1 MDSGFTLTID
11 WLAFTVL
18 ASNPQETMKVLGGD
32 WSKAKGGF
40 RGYPLSWMRADGL
53 RGVGKLGTNAPRR
66 PNEIHVDLS
75 GGLASALTL
84 DQIRT
89 LLKWVHKQQGHV
101 TRIDCAL
108 DDRAGAV
115 PVSTIREA
123 VSAGQCVTRAAQV
136 RHIVSNLTH
145 GTGATTGETMYF
157 GSPQS
162 QTLLRIYDKR
172 LELQSKGQGARELA
186 GVWDSVGVG
195 TEEGSGRTMCPR
207 IGDIRRSRLEGVGH
221 RLASILCGLPAD
233 SEGCRG

>member
-1 MDSGFTLTID
+1 MPAGCGAERNGPRLGNTGALPTALCTGGSIDSMDSGFTLTID

-40 RGYPLSWMRADGL
+40 RGYPLSWMRVDGL

-89 LLKWVHKQQGHV
+89 LLQWVHKQQGHV

-108 DDRAGAV
+108 DDRA
-115 PVSTIREA
+115 SDR
-123 VSAGQCVTRAAQV
+123 CRW
-136 RHIVSNLTH
+136 R
-145 GTGATTGETMYF
+145 
-157 GSPQS
+157 QS
-162 QTLLRIYDKR
+162 EKR
-172 LELQSKGQGARELA
+172 YRQAN
-186 GVWDSVGVG
+186 V
-195 TEEGSGRTMCPR
+195 
-207 IGDIRRSRLEGVGH
+207 
-221 RLASILCGLPAD
+221 
-233 SEGCRG
+233 

>member
-1 MDSGFTLTID
+1 
-11 WLAFTVL
+11 
-18 ASNPQETMKVLGGD
+18 
-32 WSKAKGGF
+32 
-40 RGYPLSWMRADGL
+40 
-53 RGVGKLGTNAPRR
+53 
-66 PNEIHVDLS
+66 VDLS

-108 DDRAGAV
+108 DNRAGTV
-115 PVSTIREA
+115 PVATIREA

-172 LELQSKGQGARELA
+172 LELQSKGQENWQEY
-186 GVWDSVGVG
+186 GVRWSWN
-195 TEEGSGRTMCPR
+195 
-207 IGDIRRSRLEGVGH
+207 
-221 RLASILCGLPAD
+221 
-233 SEGCRG
+233 